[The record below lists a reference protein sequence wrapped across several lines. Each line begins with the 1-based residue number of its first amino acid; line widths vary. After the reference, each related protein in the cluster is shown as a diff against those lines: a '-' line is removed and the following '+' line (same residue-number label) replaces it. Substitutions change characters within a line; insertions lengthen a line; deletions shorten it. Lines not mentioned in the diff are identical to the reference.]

1 MPSTLCSCRRDN
13 RLLVLNGS
21 IRSLRAVHICFGRFF
36 PRWNDFSETYIRV
49 CLLK

>member
-1 MPSTLCSCRRDN
+1 MPSTLCSCSRDN

-21 IRSLRAVHICFGRFF
+21 IRSLGTVHISFGRFF
-36 PRWNDFSETYIRV
+36 PRWNEFSETYIRV